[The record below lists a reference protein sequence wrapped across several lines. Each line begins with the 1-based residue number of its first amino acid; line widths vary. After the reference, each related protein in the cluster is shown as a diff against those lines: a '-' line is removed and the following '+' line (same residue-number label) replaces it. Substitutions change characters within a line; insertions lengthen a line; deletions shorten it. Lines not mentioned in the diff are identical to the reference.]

1 MPVAEAAAGAPG
13 VWADQDPHLAR
24 MLDQRLER
32 VRQGDYHPLRIADV
46 EQRLA
51 RLLAERGEHDA
62 RISKIRRLSGGA
74 SKEQFRFDCA
84 LKDGEAQPMV
94 LRIDPV
100 DGVLETSRQREFE
113 VLEILQG
120 VVPVPRPLWL
130 DADGSVLGAPGMVTS
145 FERGVTKP
153 PSGEAN
159 VSGLGTVFTRE
170 WRDALGPQ
178 FLDILA
184 AIHAIDVR
192 KAGLRHFAIPDADP
206 RQAARQRVN
215 FWARL
220 WREGCRE
227 PSPMFAV
234 VEAWLRDNLPECP
247 ELVLVH
253 GDYRT
258 GNYLFDPETRQITA
272 VLDWEIAHV
281 GDFHEDL
288 AWSWVEIFG
297 ARDANGTF
305 LCANLM
311 PEDEFVSGYEART
324 GRTVNRRT
332 LRFYRV
338 LLSWSVLAMASMG
351 LGAAAAHHNH
361 QDALL
366 TWLSMVNP
374 ALIDEITR
382 LLLDEVAA

>member
-1 MPVAEAAAGAPG
+1 
-13 VWADQDPHLAR
+13 

-32 VRQGDYHPLRIADV
+32 VKQGEYHPLRVHEV
-46 EQRLA
+46 EQRLQRLFAA
-51 RLLAERGEHDA
+51 RGQLGA
-62 RISKIRRLSGGA
+62 RITNVRRLSGGA

-84 LKDGEAQPMV
+84 LGDGTAQPMV
-94 LRIDPV
+94 LRVDPV
-100 DGVLETSRQREFE
+100 DGVLETSREREFE
-113 VLEILQG
+113 VLGIMQG
-120 VVPVPRPLWL
+120 IAPVPRALLL
-130 DADGSVLGAPGMVTS
+130 DADGTILGAPGMVTS
-145 FERGVTKP
+145 FEPGVTKP

-170 WRDALGPQ
+170 WRGALGPQ

-184 AIHAIDVR
+184 AIHALNVR
-192 KAGLRHFAIPDADP
+192 EAGLRHFAIPDADP
-206 RQAARQRVN
+206 KQAARQRVN

-220 WREGCRE
+220 WRDGCNE
-227 PSPMFAV
+227 PNPAFAV
-234 VEAWLRDNLPECP
+234 IEGWLRDNLPECH
-247 ELVLVH
+247 ELVMVH

-258 GNYLFDPETRQITA
+258 GNYLFDPDTRRITA
-272 VLDWEIAHV
+272 VLDWEICHV

-297 ARDANGTF
+297 ARDADGTF

-311 PEDEFVSGYEART
+311 PEVQFVAVYEART
-324 GRTVNRRT
+324 GRTINWQT

-338 LLSWSVLAMASMG
+338 LLSWSIVAMASMG

-374 ALIDEITR
+374 PLIDEITR
-382 LLLDEVAA
+382 LLLEEVAA